1 MAKASVLILPG
12 LGNSGPD
19 HWQSWLAGRHPG
31 FRRVEQAD
39 WDAPILDDWIAALER
54 AVAESAAPVVLI
66 AHSLASILVAHWA
79 HSDLV
84 RADSVRAGSVDKV
97 AAALLVA
104 PPDVE
109 SADHTPPEVH
119 GFAPVPTDP
128 LPFRAVVLASRND
141 PYCTVQRAC
150 ACAFAVGWGADFI
163 DAGDL
168 GHINTASG
176 HGPWPDGERLV
187 LDLLKEVETGR

>member
-1 MAKASVLILPG
+1 MAKATVLILPG
-12 LGNSGPD
+12 LGNSGPE
-19 HWQSWLAGRHPG
+19 HWQTWLQGRHPG

-39 WDAPILDDWIAALER
+39 WDAPVPEDWIAALEY

-66 AHSLASILVAHWA
+66 AHSLGCLLVPHWA
-79 HSDLV
+79 
-84 RADSVRAGSVDKV
+84 RTGSVDKV

-109 SADHTPPEVH
+109 SPALTPPEVH

-128 LPFRAVVLASRND
+128 LPFRTVVLASRND
-141 PYCTVQRAC
+141 PYCSVERSC
-150 ACAFAVGWGADFI
+150 SFAVCWGADFI

-187 LDLLKEVETGR
+187 LDLLKEVEGA